1 VTLREFREITK
12 DVPDDF
18 ELVDANSNLV
28 DDADVDE
35 EDSTITFYT
44 EED

>member
-12 DVPDDF
+12 DIPDDF
-18 ELVDANSNLV
+18 EIVDENSNLV
-28 DDADVDE
+28 DDVDVDE
-35 EDSTITFYT
+35 DESTITFFT

>member
-12 DVPDDF
+12 DIPDDF
-18 ELVDANSNLV
+18 ELVDENSNSV
-28 DDADVDE
+28 DDVDVDE
-35 EDSTITFYT
+35 DESTITFFT

>member
-12 DVPDDF
+12 DIPDDF
-18 ELVDANSNLV
+18 ELVDENSNLV
-28 DDADVDE
+28 DDVDVDE
-35 EDSTITFYT
+35 DESTITFFT